1 MNLPS
6 VSISLFHNT
15 FQINRSIYY
24 VVYCIHF
31 FPLNLT
37 LLRFIHDTDFIKYF
51 PSEPHSLKTETVL
64 EVPASKVPP
73 NMPSLTSRVRAKMF
87 GELFDRKNWSV
98 PTSCLAHVRPW
109 VPLLAH
115 QDGLRE
121 LETLPLID
129 NYREKSWKAEEPG
142 SGWAPHWVKA
152 VSHGTVANCQWTKE
166 RGTQVNKPPSR
177 WDVASKC
184 KSLLWRAHCPTAQT
198 KWLSLVLY
206 AHCNKAGQTTVCTA
220 QSPVESDGCG
230 HVRWRSPFKSGQPK
244 LGNGGAC
251 L

>member
-184 KSLLWRAHCPTAQT
+184 KESALKSALSNSANKMVEPGALCTLQQGWTDNSLHRTEPSRVRRLWSCEV
-198 KWLSLVLY
+198 K
-206 AHCNKAGQTTVCTA
+206 K
-220 QSPVESDGCG
+220 
-230 HVRWRSPFKSGQPK
+230 PF
-244 LGNGGAC
+244 
-251 L
+251 